1 MDVVSYLLAKAGGG
15 STTPSESVSCA
26 GVLTLTMIDT
36 EPVAVTEDMLS
47 EVTVIELNGGI

>member
-15 STTPSESVSCA
+15 SSPSETVSCA
-26 GVLTLTMIDT
+26 GVLSLPMMDT
-36 EPVAVTEDMLS
+36 DPVVVTEDMLS